1 VPRRPRFI
9 LDPSLEKLAYRC
21 WPDGCPRGFTCCV
34 GLTVE
39 VSRREVRAID
49 SLMDELAKLKPTLRE
64 GRKYASV
71 FVDDPPDVLIE
82 ADDRGACPF
91 LRQTRQHSLC
101 SIHELALATG
111 RDVPSVKP
119 AACRHWPV
127 ALVADG
133 DAIRVTVQPAA
144 RRIGCVAPRRELPGQ
159 PSVLE
164 AYREEILEMC
174 GPAIRRLLP

>member
-1 VPRRPRFI
+1 VARRQRFI

-64 GRKYASV
+64 GRKYA
-71 FVDDPPDVLIE
+71 
-82 ADDRGACPF
+82 
-91 LRQTRQHSLC
+91 
-101 SIHELALATG
+101 TG

-127 ALVADG
+127 ALVTDG